1 MNAPLLLIAALF
13 AVPFAMGSWL
23 GFMDYGGPALPGRQS
38 DLDPVV
44 ELVLRFAEERSV
56 ERRERILGLLA
67 RLDRQRISLR
77 FMIGLAN
84 DTSILPLLRRKAIA
98 TLIEWDSK
106 GAMSAAAVIVDERFD
121 RTMR

>member
-1 MNAPLLLIAALF
+1 MNALLPLLAAMF
-13 AVPFAMGSWL
+13 AVPFAMGTWL
-23 GFMDYGGPALPGRQS
+23 GFLDYGGPALPGRQS

-44 ELVLRFAEERSV
+44 ELVLRFSEERSV

-77 FMIGLAN
+77 FMIGIAN
-84 DTSILPLLRRKAIA
+84 DTSVLPVLRRKAIA

-106 GAMSAAAVIVDERFD
+106 GAMSAAAVIVGESFD
-121 RTMR
+121 RSVR